1 MITATKDLSFTEEK
15 AQFKALI
22 KDLMNRPDWPSR
34 DELPNL
40 LELPKDF
47 YTEIPRN
54 FLELWKLREA
64 YICDYSFALPCQEA
78 LQVIKKYSPIVEVG
92 AGSGFWAYLLS
103 KIGCDIVATDKNLDK
118 IHNVHQTKPW
128 PKYVEI
134 LQIEAS
140 EAINRYPNRNI
151 FCCWPD
157 YKDEWSFNFLNLV
170 KNQIVIYIGEF
181 KGCTADDKFHDLLN
195 EVFELVEEFPIPQ
208 WYGIHDRLF
217 VYKIK

>member
-1 MITATKDLSFTEEK
+1 MITATQDLLFTEEE

-22 KDLMNRPDWPSR
+22 KDLMNRPEWPSR
-34 DELPNL
+34 DELLNL

-47 YTEIPRN
+47 YTEVPKFRN

-64 YICDYSFALPCQEA
+64 FICDYSFALPCQEA
-78 LQVIKKYSPIVEVG
+78 LQIIKKYSPIVEIG

-103 KIGCDIVATDKNLDK
+103 KAGCDIIATDKNLDK
-118 IHNVHQTKPW
+118 IHNVHQ
-128 PKYVEI
+128 
-134 LQIEAS
+134 IEAS
-140 EAINRYPNRNI
+140 EAINKYPTKNI

-157 YKDEWSFNFLNLV
+157 YNDEWSSNFLNLV

-181 KGCTADDKFHDLLN
+181 RGCTANDKFHDLLD
-195 EVFELVEEFPIPQ
+195 EAFELVEEFPIPQ

-217 VYKIK
+217 VYKRK